1 MPPGMFPFQALLLVA
16 VVIIA
21 SAESRSPI
29 ASVSRCGADATLAQ
43 PHELT
48 RENVILAADRR
59 LFSPCPAGDHPA
71 SHLEQRDLVLLDLAL
86 ASSDASLRRFAV
98 QAIGRLASP
107 SLVEKIYP
115 KLDDAVVAV
124 RVAAA
129 NAVGQALSGLRSD
142 LREPEP
148 LTPEAVRAGRLRLMA
163 RLDKET
169 EDSVVAMLVATIGRL
184 RHDAA
189 DLAEVEALLVDRAA
203 GSPVR
208 LLGAAEGL
216 EAFARRNPR
225 RPLAEPARA
234 RLRDLSTLGRT
245 STGPAAATLVQLR
258 RMAMTALQVARDTD
272 TVAMLEAADDPDW
285 QGRRIAA
292 QMMNPAIDRL
302 RPAVI
307 RLLDDPQM
315 HVRFDAIR
323 SFARGLQTIADCEP
337 LLKAI
342 SDPAPLV
349 GMQAM
354 DSLSTRCSNQ
364 PALVAALIPIADRLA
379 DPAAAS
385 AWHRPARALSALA
398 RLAPDE
404 ARSRLAAA
412 KAHPAWQVRATAAA
426 VAGTLNDV
434 SVALELASSG
444 PANVQT
450 AALDALV
457 RLKSS
462 QVSSLAIQAL
472 TDTDHQL
479 VRSAASALQA
489 STEPQAVPAL
499 LAALRRLTETASDTS
514 RDPRVAIVERLA
526 ALLGSARVQELASW
540 TGDWDTAVR
549 AAAMKA
555 FVDTGLPVPDVP
567 RQYRYP
573 AQPTVADLRAH
584 LAAKEAD
591 IELASGG
598 VITIALRPDE
608 APMTVSRFV
617 SRARSGAYDGLTFHR
632 VVPNFV
638 VQGLS
643 PGANEYVG
651 DDRFMRDEVGLPHVR
666 GAVGISTRGYDTGDA
681 QIFFDLIDVPRLNHD
696 YTIFAQVVS
705 GFEHMDGLLEG
716 AVVTRVTIR

>member
-1 MPPGMFPFQALLLVA
+1 
-16 VVIIA
+16 
-21 SAESRSPI
+21 
-29 ASVSRCGADATLAQ
+29 
-43 PHELT
+43 
-48 RENVILAADRR
+48 
-59 LFSPCPAGDHPA
+59 
-71 SHLEQRDLVLLDLAL
+71 VLLDQAL
-86 ASSDASLRRFAV
+86 ASNDQAIRRFAV
-98 QAIGRLASP
+98 QAFGRMASP
-107 SLVEKIYP
+107 SLVDKIYP
-115 KLDDAVVAV
+115 KLDDSVVAV

-148 LTPEAVRAGRLRLMA
+148 LTPEAVRAGRLRLVA

-169 EDSVVAMLVATIGRL
+169 DDDVVAMLVATIGRL

-189 DLAEVEALLVDRAA
+189 DLAEVEALLVDRTA

-245 STGPAAATLVQLR
+245 SSGPAAATLVQLR

-272 TVAMLEAADDPDW
+272 TVTMLEAAADPDW
-285 QGRRIAA
+285 QVRRIAA

-307 RLLDDPQM
+307 TLLDDPQM
-315 HVRFDAIR
+315 HVRIDAVR

-349 GMQAM
+349 SMQAM

-379 DPAAAS
+379 DPAAPS

-398 RLAPDE
+398 RLAPDQ

-412 KAHPAWQVRATAAA
+412 EAHPAWQVRATAAT
-426 VAGTLNDV
+426 VAGALNEE
-434 SVALELASSG
+434 SVALKLALIG
-444 PANVQT
+444 PANVRT
-450 AALDALV
+450 AAIDALV
-457 RLKSS
+457 RLKHP
-462 QVSSLAIQAL
+462 QVSVLAIQAL
-472 TDTDHQL
+472 ADNDHQL
-479 VRSAASALQA
+479 VRAAARALQGSSDA
-489 STEPQAVPAL
+489 DAVPSL
-499 LAALRRLTETASDTS
+499 MFTLRRLSATASDTS

-526 ALLGSARVQELASW
+526 ELLGPDRIKALASW

-549 AAAMKA
+549 AAATKA
-555 FVDTGLPVPDVP
+555 FVDAGLPVPEVP

-598 VITIALRPDE
+598 VITIALRSDE

-617 SRARSGAYDGLTFHR
+617 ARAQAGAYDGLTFHR

-651 DDRFMRDEVGLPHVR
+651 DTRFMRDEVGLPHIR

-696 YTIFAQVVS
+696 YTIFALVVS
-705 GFEHMDGLLEG
+705 GLEHMDAILEG
-716 AVVTRVTIR
+716 ATVTHVTIR